1 MLRSWAAARTRQRE
15 SMAAAEIPLGADHPH
30 LTCGACH
37 KPLRSTSLH
46 SLHSLHAAGCAAG
59 CKAWIRSLEEQELQH
74 AALARQHEQL
84 QQQHAAGQAELAAAR
99 AGWQQQQTGRELL
112 QLELASLKEERDVL
126 LRSRV
131 QPYIDAAAAAAEAA
145 LP

>member
-1 MLRSWAAARTRQRE
+1 MLAQAHVMGRMIPSARWPTDDV
-15 SMAAAEIPLGADHPH
+15 LLTTHH
-30 LTCGACH
+30 LLC
-37 KPLRSTSLH
+37 
-46 SLHSLHAAGCAAG
+46 CAAG

-84 QQQHAAGQAELAAAR
+84 QQQHAAAQAELAAAR
-99 AGWQQQQTGRELL
+99 AGWQQQQTGHELL
-112 QLELASLKEERDVL
+112 SLELASLKEERDVL
-126 LRSRV
+126 LRSSV